1 MSTRST
7 TTVIDGHDN
16 TVVATFY
23 RQSDGY
29 PSGHG
34 QDLVDFL
41 KGGTVTNGIG
51 FGSTGRTFNGA
62 GDLAFRLIASMKDD
76 PSVPG
81 NFYCIPA
88 ALDWDAA
95 YDYTIW
101 AAADQPILVTC
112 STRGWGEH
120 PDEAIFRGTVEEF
133 EVWVKENPDG

>member
-7 TTVIDGHDN
+7 TTVINGHDN

-41 KGGTVTNGIG
+41 KGGTVTNGIR
-51 FGSTGRTFNGA
+51 FGSTAFNGA

-76 PSVPG
+76 PSEPG
-81 NFYCIPA
+81 NFYCIPST
-88 ALDWDAA
+88 DGWDVDF
-95 YDYTIW
+95 DYTIS
-101 AAADQPILVTC
+101 ALPGQPILVSC
-112 STRGWGEH
+112 SSRGWGND
-120 PDEAIFRGTVEEF
+120 PDELLFRGTVEEF
-133 EVWVKENPDG
+133 EAWVKENPDG